1 MQHFEGYLRG
11 VGKQRVTSTDE
22 NKIISADFT

>member
-11 VGKQRVTSTDE
+11 VGKQHVTRTEE
-22 NKIISADFT
+22 NMIISADFT